1 MNNVSYI
8 SWLGKLLLFLYYI
21 STLDIHV
28 CCLDYNDMRQAESYF
43 DKNVCS
49 PNVSV
54 KKRLCLETG
63 DILQG
68 AFGGARGSFQG
79 QKVEGGQQ
87 VNFTNEG
94 GGSIEFWGEE
104 G

>member
-43 DKNVCS
+43 DKVECSQNVC
-49 PNVSV
+49 
-54 KKRLCLETG
+54 KCK
-63 DILQG
+63 
-68 AFGGARGSFQG
+68 
-79 QKVEGGQQ
+79 
-87 VNFTNEG
+87 
-94 GGSIEFWGEE
+94 
-104 G
+104 